1 MVEESI
7 RKIWKSWGTQKN
19 DDEHRGID
27 KKKNLP
33 PLGMS
38 SILKLGKT
46 EK

>member
-7 RKIWKSWGTQKN
+7 REVWKSWGTQKN
-19 DDEHRGID
+19 DDEYRGID

-38 SILKLGKT
+38 PILKLGKT
-46 EK
+46 KR